1 MSKEWRKKELTQ
13 DDFSLFY
20 EVASSIHAVLDPDEM
35 LQKILGTI
43 KKVFHIEG
51 ASIAIHDAANSE
63 FYFLRTVEDDI
74 NEKHR
79 NNADPLRFPDH
90 LGVAGWVLRENH
102 AAIIPDVSK
111 DDRFYRG
118 MDEKEDFVT
127 KSMICLPL
135 RTRKGLLGLL
145 YVLNK
150 IDGKFTEK
158 EGNLLET
165 LSGWIAIS
173 LENAQMYGQLRQYA
187 TSLERENRALKSEL
201 TDHFN
206 LQGIIGTS
214 PAMRQV
220 FHLLEKVIDTGVSV
234 LIQGETGTGKELIA
248 KAIHYNGPLKDKSF
262 IAENCGALPENLLES
277 EFFGHVKGAFTG
289 AVTSKKG
296 LFELADGGTIFLD
309 EIGEM
314 MMSMQVKLLRVIQEG
329 QLRPVGGTSYRDI
342 NVRLIASTN
351 RDLEKEVEKG
361 NFRQDLLFRINV
373 FPITLPPLRE
383 RREDIPLL
391 AMHFLEKFAKKMKRP
406 DAQIL
411 PDVMDLLTR
420 FDWPGNIRELENE
433 LERALTLAGKNGTI
447 KTKHLSKKL
456 WSSAGNGFSLEETKG
471 TLKEI
476 TEKIEQQLVSEALIK
491 TKGNRSKAAR
501 TLGLTRQGL
510 LNKITRYNIKR

>member
-277 EFFGHVKGAFTG
+277 EFFGHAKGAFTG

-476 TEKIEQQLVSEALIK
+476 TEKIEIREK
-491 TKGNRSKAAR
+491 SKANGNDLHAIS
-501 TLGLTRQGL
+501 LGRLDFV
-510 LNKITRYNIKR
+510 